1 MLKEKIKEIFMELEV
16 TDDFKDE
23 SELYDIGFDS
33 IKIMELIVLIEE
45 KFEIQINDA
54 DLLEDNFSSVKSVK
68 ELITK
73 YL

>member
-1 MLKEKIKEIFMELEV
+1 MINEKIKEIFMELEV
-16 TDDFKDE
+16 TADFNDE

-45 KFEIQINDA
+45 KFEIQINDD
-54 DLLEDNFSSVKSVK
+54 DLLEDNFSSVENVK
-68 ELITK
+68 QLITK